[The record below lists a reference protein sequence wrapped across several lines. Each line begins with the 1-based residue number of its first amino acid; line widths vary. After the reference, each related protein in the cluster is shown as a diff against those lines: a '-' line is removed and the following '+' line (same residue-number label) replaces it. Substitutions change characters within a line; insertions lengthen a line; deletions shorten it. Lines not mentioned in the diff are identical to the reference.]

1 MAKTPVDQT
10 KTDTQTAAPTP
21 VNPYDIP
28 APVAAAQLA
37 EGQHPSAPVPPHQPI
52 VVDVE
57 APTHKKVILQRPP
70 GVTDSHM
77 FIGFN
82 NFEGQFPYDTEIS
95 LPIEVINHLRAQ
107 RRVDYRA
114 GDNGLPMASYSNSI
128 GVMDVY

>member
-1 MAKTPVDQT
+1 MARTPKDEI
-10 KTDTQTAAPTP
+10 A
-21 VNPYDIP
+21 NPYDVP
-28 APVAAAQLA
+28 APVAAAQMT
-37 EGQHPSAPVPPHQPI
+37 EGETPSAPVPPHAQP
-52 VVDVE
+52 VAVE

-95 LPIEVINHLRAQ
+95 LPVDVINHLRAQ

-114 GDNGLPMASYSNSI
+114 GDDGTPRASYSNSI

>member
-1 MAKTPVDQT
+1 MAKQPVDQSES
-10 KTDTQTAAPTP
+10 AAPTP
-21 VNPYDIP
+21 VNPYDTP
-28 APVAAAQLA
+28 APVVSAQMS
-37 EGQHPSAPVPPHQPI
+37 EGQPPSAPVPPHQTI
-52 VVDVE
+52 VADVE

-82 NFEGQFPYDTEIS
+82 NFEGQFPFDTEIT

-114 GDNGLPMASYSNSI
+114 GENGLPLASYSNSI